1 MTDTLE
7 RLSLE
12 QCCDLEDYVIKEEE
26 ISIAVAEHTL
36 ALGID
41 GLVFLGTL
49 HGTCIKGCP
58 DAVLVSDSGWT
69 LGTGITGYWLEHD
82 QTGERRY
89 P

>member
-7 RLSLE
+7 RSLE
-12 QCCDLEDYVIKEEE
+12 QQCDLDDYVIKEEE
-26 ISIAVAEHTL
+26 MAIATAERTL
-36 ALGID
+36 ALGVT

-49 HGTCIKGCP
+49 HGTCVKGCP

-69 LGTGITGYWLEHD
+69 LGTDACGYWLEHD
-82 QTGERRY
+82 ESGEIRT